1 MLIFFLLYYTYVC
14 ISYYLSIYFYT
25 YMYLICT
32 LLYIYHPLVPCVGN
46 DMSKRVQELAALE
59 GCKTVLVSAQVE
71 SELCG
76 LSAEDRAEFLAA
88 LDVTGN

>member
-1 MLIFFLLYYTYVC
+1 
-14 ISYYLSIYFYT
+14 
-25 YMYLICT
+25 
-32 LLYIYHPLVPCVGN
+32 
-46 DMSKRVQELAALE
+46 MSKRVQELAAQE

>member
-1 MLIFFLLYYTYVC
+1 
-14 ISYYLSIYFYT
+14 
-25 YMYLICT
+25 
-32 LLYIYHPLVPCVGN
+32 
-46 DMSKRVQELAALE
+46 MSKRVQELAALE

-76 LSAEDRAEFLAA
+76 LSTEDRAEFLAA